1 MSANK
6 AALFAVGPAK
16 AGPKKTVAAVP
27 AHDVK
32 ATGSRKPA
40 PVPVKPLGLSAT
52 QRDAKRAEAA
62 KLQAAGDEYV
72 ATSMFKWSADHL
84 GAAPKY
90 EAAANAFNAAGDA
103 RRAWGLMEKAAQS
116 HVETGAF
123 GAAGN
128 ALTAAAK
135 IAAKNAEAICSSSE
149 SSDSSD
155 SDSARLSAVGLRV
168 RAAEMWLLY
177 GDLVQGAVC
186 YCAAAALAEA
196 EAKADGGAHAAELY
210 VCAPARVSVCLC
222 VSLCATLSPPL
233 PPPNTHRYLLAR
245 DSVLPSGALSTEAEV
260 KTASVRCLDLL
271 RQICSF
277 LYRDSTRLAQ
287 ALEHSR
293 LLLLVCVLCMR
304 VVCLSFTQL

>member
-16 AGPKKTVAAVP
+16 AGPKKAVAAVP

-32 ATGSRKPA
+32 AAGSRKPA
-40 PVPVKPLGLSAT
+40 PVPVKPLGLSAA

-116 HVETGAF
+116 HVETGTF

-155 SDSARLSAVGLRV
+155 SDSARLSAVGLHV

-196 EAKADGGAHAAELY
+196 EADGGAHAAELY
-210 VCAPARVSVCLC
+210 VCVPVCACVCLCVSACVSVCLC
-222 VSLCATLSPPL
+222 MPLSHHRSPP
-233 PPPNTHRYLLAR
+233 PPHTGTCWPATQCCPA
-245 DSVLPSGALSTEAEV
+245 VPSPP
-260 KTASVRCLDLL
+260 RP
-271 RQICSF
+271 R
-277 LYRDSTRLAQ
+277 
-287 ALEHSR
+287 
-293 LLLLVCVLCMR
+293 
-304 VVCLSFTQL
+304 